1 MNTIAKSE
9 KSDIALIAERITN
22 AVMEHRLPPGV
33 KLAEERLAEAF
44 KVSRTKVRHALTVLA
59 KEGLV
64 TLYPNRGAFVASP
77 SVQDARELFATRRLL
92 EPEVVRKVIDRAGK
106 AELRRLRAHIAKE
119 AEARLANDRRAVIK
133 LSGEFHMLLAK
144 LSGNPYISKLMDE
157 LCPLTCL
164 IIALYDSP
172 QTPACP
178 EDEHIRIVEAIEL
191 KDEATAVSLMLHHLQ
206 HVENELK
213 LSVDEKVDIDWEKM
227 FA

>member
-1 MNTIAKSE
+1 MNTTAKSE

-92 EPEVVRKVIDRAGK
+92 EPEVVRKVIERAGK

-119 AEARLANDRRAVIK
+119 SEARLANDRRAVIK

-178 EDEHIRIVEAIEL
+178 EDEHIRIIEAIEL

>member
-9 KSDIALIAERITN
+9 KSDIAVIAERITN

-119 AEARLANDRRAVIK
+119 SEARLANDRRALIK

>member
-9 KSDIALIAERITN
+9 KSDIAVIAERITN

-92 EPEVVRKVIDRAGK
+92 EPEVVRKIIDRAGK

-119 AEARLANDRRAVIK
+119 SEARLANDRRALIK

>member
-1 MNTIAKSE
+1 MNTTAKSE

-92 EPEVVRKVIDRAGK
+92 EPEVVRKVIERAGK

-119 AEARLANDRRAVIK
+119 SEARLANDRRAVIK

-178 EDEHIRIVEAIEL
+178 EDEHIRIIEAIEL
-191 KDEATAVSLMLHHLQ
+191 KDEGAAVSLMLHHLQ
-206 HVENELK
+206 HVESELK
-213 LSVDEKVDIDWEKM
+213 LSVDEKVDIDWDKM